1 MLVTTFGDLEYGDMA
16 SLRQW
21 LQAHDI
27 AHRQLRQAAAIQKGA
42 ALSALYLY
50 SKDVDN
56 DWFGR
61 HGLGHI
67 ALFPF
72 APTGSGVANALA
84 FSTVRDWSDENT
96 FYDWHQR
103 HDYVHQQLNAAF
115 GIS

>member
-1 MLVTTFGDLEYGDMA
+1 MLVTTFGDVTYGDGE

-27 AHRQLRQAAAIQKGA
+27 AHRQLRQAVAIQKGA
-42 ALSALYLY
+42 PLGALYLY
-50 SKDVDN
+50 TKDVDN

-61 HGLGHI
+61 HGLGHL
-67 ALFPF
+67 ALFRF
-72 APTGSGVANALA
+72 APTGSGLLNSLT
-84 FSTVRDWSDENT
+84 FSSVLDWGTEQA